1 MKQSLLYGIHTVT
14 EALRAGQQI
23 EKIWVSKNTQN
34 DRIQS
39 LKALAEE
46 KKVPLQF
53 VPVEKINT
61 LTTTGNHQGVIAQ
74 MSEIIYQPLEEV
86 LIRIQKSGEPAL
98 LILLDSITDVRNVGA
113 IVRTAECMGAHAVI
127 LPVSGSASLNADAM
141 KVSAGA
147 LMHLPVCRENHV
159 LDAVYLLQSYDI
171 RIVACTEKAT
181 ETFYEADFTGN
192 VCLVFG
198 SEEKGIS
205 PSVIKIAEKKVKIPM
220 KGKIE
225 SLNVSVSTGMI
236 LSEVVRQRDFV
247 SAGKGK

>member
-14 EALRAGQQI
+14 EALRSGKQI

-61 LTTTGNHQGVIAQ
+61 LTTTGNHQGVVAQ
-74 MSEIIYQPLEEV
+74 ISEITYQSLEEV
-86 LIRIQKSGEPAL
+86 LIRIQQSGEPAL
-98 LILLDSITDVRNVGA
+98 LLLLDGITDVRNVGA
-113 IVRTAECMGAHAVI
+113 MVRTAECMGANAVI

-147 LMHLPVCRENHV
+147 LMHLPVCRENHA
-159 LDAVYLLQSYDI
+159 LDAVYLLQSYGI
-171 RIVACTEKAT
+171 QIVACTEKGSDV
-181 ETFYEADFTGN
+181 FYKCDFRGN
-192 VCLVFG
+192 VCLVLG

-205 PSVIKIAEKKVKIPM
+205 PSVLKIADKKVKIPM

-225 SLNVSVSTGMI
+225 SLNVSVSAGMI
-236 LSEVVRQRDFV
+236 LSEVVRQRMKADKN
-247 SAGKGK
+247 G